1 MIDSLLAEKVQLGF
15 DIATS
20 VTIITALATWWLES
34 RRRAKNEREVGI
46 NERAR
51 ASSLAKV
58 QSILEEF
65 ENAFSQIVLN
75 GTKFERPIDIRL
87 TDKGDGINF
96 SKLALHIGKNRP
108 FIQTQLESLRA
119 FIEGTDHYYETIQKR
134 RYTLLPVL
142 DSIKDGQKIREDFFR
157 DIEEIAQI
165 HNRLGSGW
173 SALLKEFVDL
183 QNIVNET
190 LHNQTLSTEDSIKAL
205 ISNSDFKDRAF
216 SILLDI
222 DYFSWVSSFV
232 PSGEEETYK
241 DAIRNNTA
249 DQIRDT
255 VFTTYINLASSSVT
269 KGDELMAQI
278 LYGTSCEV
286 QAARIECKDILIKLS
301 ALSHKLLSNKED
313 RPLKEIITDY
323 EEVLGKDTL
332 IR

>member
-34 RRRAKNEREVGI
+34 RRRVKNEREVGI

-96 SKLALHIGKNRP
+96 SKLALHIAKNRP

-134 RYTLLPVL
+134 R
-142 DSIKDGQKIREDFFR
+142 
-157 DIEEIAQI
+157 
-165 HNRLGSGW
+165 
-173 SALLKEFVDL
+173 
-183 QNIVNET
+183 
-190 LHNQTLSTEDSIKAL
+190 
-205 ISNSDFKDRAF
+205 
-216 SILLDI
+216 
-222 DYFSWVSSFV
+222 
-232 PSGEEETYK
+232 
-241 DAIRNNTA
+241 
-249 DQIRDT
+249 
-255 VFTTYINLASSSVT
+255 
-269 KGDELMAQI
+269 
-278 LYGTSCEV
+278 
-286 QAARIECKDILIKLS
+286 
-301 ALSHKLLSNKED
+301 
-313 RPLKEIITDY
+313 
-323 EEVLGKDTL
+323 
-332 IR
+332 